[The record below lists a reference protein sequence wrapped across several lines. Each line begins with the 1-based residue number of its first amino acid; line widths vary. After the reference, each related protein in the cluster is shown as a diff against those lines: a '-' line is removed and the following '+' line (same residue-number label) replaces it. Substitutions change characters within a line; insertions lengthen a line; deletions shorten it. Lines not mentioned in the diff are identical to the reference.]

1 MLTRWDP
8 FAEMSR
14 LMEGRGFGAG
24 REMLRP
30 AVDILEEKDAIVL
43 KAELPGVKPEDV
55 NVTLENNM
63 LTISGERR
71 FEKEEKEEN
80 YHRVESSY
88 GSFSRS
94 FALPD
99 TVDASSVDAS
109 LDNGIL
115 CLRIAKR
122 AEAQPRKIQVKGQGE
137 GKKIEARGQ
146 PQAEQARPST
156 H

>member
-8 FAEMSR
+8 FTEMNR
-14 LMEGRGFGAG
+14 LMEGRGLS
-24 REMLRP
+24 RELMRP

-55 NVTLENNM
+55 SVTVENNM
-63 LTISGERR
+63 LTVSGERR
-71 FEKEEKEEN
+71 FEKEEKKEN
-80 YHRVESSY
+80 YHRIESSY

-99 TVDASSVDAS
+99 TVDASSIDAS

-115 CLRIAKR
+115 SLRIAKR
-122 AEAQPRKIQVKGQGE
+122 AEAQPRKIQVKGREGE

-146 PQAEQARPST
+146 PAEPSRPST